1 MLICDLN
8 NPAAVSDELPRE
20 HVSFGVIGL
29 PADDFKV
36 SNRLSCDVINGR
48 QHGETPL
55 VGRSL
60 SLGLVVFV
68 LAQKLWIQLGTV
80 VGIKSV
86 AAMKCLMDGLYGLFD
101 AVFAT
106 TPLVTP
112 GDCHSLLT
120 DQFAV
125 FLIAFPAQAG
135 ALQPT
140 PIPVIYCS
148 LCSHDPQESHRQRE
162 ETTP

>member
-1 MLICDLN
+1 MLFCDLN
-8 NPAAVSDELPRE
+8 NPVAVSDELLRG
-20 HVSFGVIGL
+20 HVPLGVIGL

-80 VGIKSV
+80 VGIKAV
-86 AAMKCLMDGLYGLFD
+86 AAMKCLMDGLYRFFD
-101 AVFAT
+101 AVFAI
-106 TPLVTP
+106 TPFVAP

-120 DQFAV
+120 DQVAV
-125 FLIAFPAQAG
+125 VLIAEPNPG
-135 ALQPT
+135 RSTPT
-140 PIPVIYCS
+140 HANTNQS
-148 LCSHDPQESHRQRE
+148 LPCR
-162 ETTP
+162 